1 MNKVFRSA
9 LLLGAVVAVTSCET
23 DDVESPV
30 MQPSLTLSAA
40 STTLDE
46 DLSTTT
52 ITVGLSETTDEDVN
66 VTLDIAGTAT
76 EDMDYTLT
84 GTSVTIPAGDQS
96 AAIQLTTLQD
106 TLAENNETIEI
117 SIGTATGAS
126 FETTSTLAII
136 IQDDDGG
143 SGVTV
148 NLILNEI
155 LYDPSNSG
163 LEGDANGDGSY
174 AQSED
179 EFIELVNL
187 STTDLDMSGFEI
199 YDAENLV
206 AGTPNHTVPANT
218 IIAPGKA
225 LVIFG
230 GGTPTGTF
238 GGATVQTSTFGD
250 LNLNNS
256 GDTLTVMDASGSV
269 ILTFD
274 IEPLS
279 NNPNES
285 YTRNPDLTGEFEQ
298 HGENTSLLFS
308 PGTKIDGT
316 SF

>member
-136 IQDDDGG
+136 IQEDDGG

>member
-1 MNKVFRSA
+1 
-9 LLLGAVVAVTSCET
+9 
-23 DDVESPV
+23 
-30 MQPSLTLSAA
+30 
-40 STTLDE
+40 
-46 DLSTTT
+46 
-52 ITVGLSETTDEDVN
+52 
-66 VTLDIAGTAT
+66 
-76 EDMDYTLT
+76 
-84 GTSVTIPAGDQS
+84 
-96 AAIQLTTLQD
+96 
-106 TLAENNETIEI
+106 
-117 SIGTATGAS
+117 
-126 FETTSTLAII
+126 
-136 IQDDDGG
+136 
-143 SGVTV
+143 
-148 NLILNEI
+148 
-155 LYDPSNSG
+155 
-163 LEGDANGDGSY
+163 
-174 AQSED
+174 
-179 EFIELVNL
+179 
-187 STTDLDMSGFEI
+187 MSGFEI

-285 YTRNPDLTGEFEQ
+285 YTRNPDLAGEFEQ